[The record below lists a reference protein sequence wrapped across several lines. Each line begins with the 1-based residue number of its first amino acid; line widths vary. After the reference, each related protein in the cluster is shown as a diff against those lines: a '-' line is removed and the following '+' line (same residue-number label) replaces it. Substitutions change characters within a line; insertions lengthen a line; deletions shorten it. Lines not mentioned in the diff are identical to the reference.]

1 MSPSPVRVAMRSRVP
16 FGDNVNGAFSSRGT
30 EGSNPP
36 SSSGE
41 SLANLTFGAD
51 PIGAPVRCRSKDP
64 PLLSGSLAI
73 AWSAGD
79 TANDRY
85 PEQHG
90 IAHPKRTVCGGEF
103 GEPDSAAKRTQP
115 NGSTLL
121 KMTKP
126 TLREELWRYPRLR
139 LRRAPIAG
147 AQARGSSDEGSAGA
161 IRDLLSFFGY
171 SALYPARWRERR
183 R

>member
-1 MSPSPVRVAMRSRVP
+1 MKFPVFSLLA
-16 FGDNVNGAFSSRGT
+16 GNLAFSET
-30 EGSNPP
+30 
-36 SSSGE
+36 SSQP
-41 SLANLTFGAD
+41 NLTFGAD